1 MTTAL
6 AHIWYVTQRYSRT
19 AIRQPVW
26 VLSALLQPIIWLVL
40 FGALFKRIVE
50 IPGFGGGSY
59 IGFLTPAIVVMTAMF
74 SAGLC
79 GMTVLADLD
88 SGVIDRMLVSP
99 VRRGAILGGLLVE
112 QAAVVF
118 VQCAIILVL
127 GLVLGA
133 RYSGGPLGAL
143 VLLVAATALG
153 VGIAGLS
160 NAVALTTR
168 RRESVI
174 GIVQLLLMPLTYLS
188 SAFMKLKLVPDW
200 IRDIARVN
208 PVNWAV
214 SGGRE
219 ALAGNP
225 QWGHVFLNVG
235 LTVAFAVVTT
245 LLGTAA
251 FGAYRRSV

>member
-6 AHIWYVTQRYSRT
+6 THTWYVTQRYTRT
-19 AIRQPVW
+19 AVRQPIW

-40 FGALFKRIVE
+40 FGSLFRRVVE

-59 IGFLTPAIVVMTAMF
+59 VAFLTPGIVVMTAMF

-99 VRRGAILGGLLVE
+99 IRRGAILGGLLVE

-118 VQCAIILVL
+118 VQCAIMLVL
-127 GLVLGA
+127 GVVLGA
-133 RYSGGPLGAL
+133 RYAGGPLGAL
-143 VLLVAATALG
+143 VMLVSATALG
-153 VGIAGLS
+153 IAIAGLS
-160 NAVALTTR
+160 NTIALTTR

-174 GIVQLLLMPLTYLS
+174 SIVQLLLMPLTFLT
-188 SAFMKLKLVPDW
+188 SAVMKLQLVPAW
-200 IRDIARVN
+200 IRDVAFVN

-214 SGGRE
+214 TGGRA
-219 ALAGNP
+219 ALEGSPDWN
-225 QWGHVFLNVG
+225 GVLVYLG